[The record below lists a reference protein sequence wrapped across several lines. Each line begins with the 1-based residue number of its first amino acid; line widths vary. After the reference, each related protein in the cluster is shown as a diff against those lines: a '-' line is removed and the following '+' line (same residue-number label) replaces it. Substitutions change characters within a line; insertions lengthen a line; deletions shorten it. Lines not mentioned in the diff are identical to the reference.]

1 MAIKVVWWPSDVEH
15 KPEEAFIVRRK
26 PNLSAVW
33 GWGLGFLIFISSYP
47 THKNP
52 RKAKTSKVSS
62 FALTLFSLIMY
73 SICIAFWVRALLLC
87 FDFVLVFWVTRIY
100 KGMRVIRQA
109 LDHQL
114 KFQFLCYFTFYVFQI
129 HSSAKKAAF
138 TWWVM
143 QLCYQYCSAK
153 LFWLVY

>member
-1 MAIKVVWWPSDVEH
+1 MCHVAIKVVWWPSDVEH
-15 KPEEAFIVRRK
+15 KPEEAFIARRK

-62 FALTLFSLIMY
+62 FALSLFSLIMY

-87 FDFVLVFWVTRIY
+87 FDFVYACFLGNTDVQRYEGYPAGAWSSTEVSVSLLFY
-100 KGMRVIRQA
+100 
-109 LDHQL
+109 
-114 KFQFLCYFTFYVFQI
+114 FLCISNSFGGQKDCFY
-129 HSSAKKAAF
+129 
-138 TWWVM
+138 
-143 QLCYQYCSAK
+143 
-153 LFWLVY
+153 LVGNAIMLPVL